1 MTPEL
6 KRYKKAQKKYIKD
19 LIKYIYNEENP
30 YCSNQIPIVILKML
44 KRRLEYFEAND
55 NVCMDEDTRAEIV
68 KTLRKAVNLGI
79 TATDNA
85 NSYSI
90 ALETEGYE
98 NIRHTD
104 LDEFQQMY
112 DKQITAYRA
121 WFNYIARHFME
132 WWD

>member
-55 NVCMDEDTRAEIV
+55 NVFMDEDTRAEIV
-68 KTLRKAVNLGI
+68 KTLRKAVNLGLS
-79 TATDNA
+79 ATDNA

-90 ALETEGYE
+90 ALEAEGYE

-112 DKQITAYRA
+112 DKQIKAYRA

>member
-6 KRYKKAQKKYIKD
+6 KRYRKAQKKYMKD
-19 LIKYIYNEENP
+19 LIKYIANEENP
-30 YCSNQIPIVILKML
+30 YCSHQIPAVLMKML

-55 NVCMDEDTRAEIV
+55 NVFMDEDTRTEVV

-79 TATDNA
+79 LATANA
-85 NSYSI
+85 DLYSI
-90 ALETEGYE
+90 ALETEGFE
-98 NIRHTD
+98 KLRTNA

-112 DKQITAYRA
+112 DKQIKAYRA